1 VIRGWSSGTKVTD
14 ALTDAAP
21 PAPTGAWRRATVR
34 SVSHPSPRAVVLRLA
49 VPDRID
55 HVPGQHYVIRLTA
68 EDGYVAQRSYS
79 IASPPSDD
87 LLEFY
92 IERLDDGEVSTF
104 LADVVQVG
112 DELDVRGPIGGWF
125 VWDGAR
131 PAFGIGGGSGA
142 VPLVAMLRHAMEVG
156 RTDFLRL
163 AVSARTWADLPYGD
177 ELVAGGALVALS
189 REDYSGRSAARLRG
203 EELGPLLPAGGTC
216 FICGSAAFA
225 EAASE
230 LLMTSGVAAELIRS
244 ERFGP
249 TN

>member
-1 VIRGWSSGTKVTD
+1 VTD
-14 ALTDAAP
+14 APP

-34 SVSHPSPRAVVLRLA
+34 DVSHPSPRAVVLRLQ

-55 HVPGQHYVIRLTA
+55 HLPGQHYVIRLTA

-79 IASPPSDD
+79 IASPPADE

-125 VWDGAR
+125 VWDASG
-131 PAFGIGGGSGA
+131 PAFGIAGGSGA
-142 VPLVAMLRHAMEVG
+142 VPLVAMLRHANGVG
-156 RTDFLRL
+156 RPDLLHL
-163 AVSARTWADLPYGD
+163 AVSARTWPDLPYGD
-177 ELVAGGALVALS
+177 ELVAGGALIALS
-189 REDYSGRSAARLRG
+189 REDYTNRPAARLRG
-203 EELGPLLPAGGTC
+203 EEVWPLLPGDGTC

-230 LLMTSGVAAELIRS
+230 LLMDAGVLAERIRI

-249 TN
+249 TS